1 MTETR
6 QQRRAR
12 ERADA
17 KRTRDRGYQKGE
29 VKRTLNERDAE
40 PQLDGYA
47 KHTFNEP
54 TQSNPPKSSQWAE
67 PADVP
72 KPRLVMPGGAMIGL
86 AMAALMGGY

>member
-1 MTETR
+1 MTR

-12 ERADA
+12 EREDA

-29 VKRTLNERDAE
+29 HKRDVV
-40 PQLDGYA
+40 PQG
-47 KHTFNEP
+47 
-54 TQSNPPKSSQWAE
+54 TQSGRTASADPQPSNAPKSHE
-67 PADVP
+67 RDVP